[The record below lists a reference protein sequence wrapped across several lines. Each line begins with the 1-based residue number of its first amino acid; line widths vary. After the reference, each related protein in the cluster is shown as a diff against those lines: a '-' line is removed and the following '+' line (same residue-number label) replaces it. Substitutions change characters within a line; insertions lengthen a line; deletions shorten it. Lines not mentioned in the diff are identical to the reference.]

1 MWSLGL
7 GEWWCSAL
15 CFFKCAF
22 FHCLCWLEPLSPSV
36 FTYPVFACVA
46 YSVVFIHSDK
56 RRACKIEI
64 KCKTTLAPQYVS
76 YVWILVYLKI
86 SLDTSASKFPVT
98 YNDINVYTNLSTN
111 STWVLSTLK
120 SSFWLK
126 IDYWFLL
133 FCTCDHVTVNT
144 LSKYS

>member
-7 GEWWCSAL
+7 GVWWCSAL
-15 CFFKCAF
+15 CFFKCVF
-22 FHCLCWLEPLSPSV
+22 FNCLCCLEPLSPSV

-56 RRACKIEI
+56 RRACKMEI
-64 KCKTTLAPQYVS
+64 KCKTTHHFSSSACKLCLNTCVS
-76 YVWILVYLKI
+76 QDI
-86 SLDTSASKFPVT
+86 SASKFPVT

-111 STWVLSTLK
+111 STWLLSTLK

-126 IDYWFLL
+126 MDYWFLL